1 MDQSFA
7 VISSEISYCRA
18 FRHLPNVLTS
28 RGKVMLKFLESKICT
43 GLEYFLLVL
52 NNKTATEGQM
62 IRDFEKSLFSLNLFL
77 SLFHCPHAS

>member
-1 MDQSFA
+1 
-7 VISSEISYCRA
+7 
-18 FRHLPNVLTS
+18 
-28 RGKVMLKFLESKICT
+28 MLKFLESKYCT
-43 GLEYFLLVL
+43 GLEYFLPVL